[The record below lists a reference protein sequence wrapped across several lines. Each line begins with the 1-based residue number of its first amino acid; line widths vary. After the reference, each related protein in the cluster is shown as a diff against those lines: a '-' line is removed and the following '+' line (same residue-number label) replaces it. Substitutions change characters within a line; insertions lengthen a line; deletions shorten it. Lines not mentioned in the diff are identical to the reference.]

1 MNPSRFKL
9 VIQIILIA
17 IILVTAIIVA
27 KLLNIQ
33 SLLQQSLIWVK
44 EIGTLGPIAF
54 IIIYNLATILF
65 IPGSILT
72 LGGGVLF
79 GLFWGSI
86 YVFIAATFGATF
98 AFLIG
103 RYLSRDWVC
112 KQIAK
117 YPKFQAIDRAVA
129 REGWKIVFLTRLSP
143 LFPFNLLNYALGI
156 TQVSLKDYILG
167 SIGMF
172 PGTVM
177 YVYIGSL
184 AGDIAMIGTQTQPS
198 SPILQWTIRIIGFA
212 ATVVVTVYVTR
223 IARKA
228 LEEEL

>member
-1 MNPSRFKL
+1 MNSSPFKL
-9 VIQIILIA
+9 VIQITLIA
-17 IILVTAIIVA
+17 IIIVTAIIVA
-27 KLLNIQ
+27 KALNIQ

-44 EIGTLGPIAF
+44 NLGTLGPIAF
-54 IIIYNLATILF
+54 MIIYNLATILF

-103 RYLSRDWVC
+103 RYLSRDWVGN
-112 KQIAK
+112 QIAK

-184 AGDIAMIGTQTQPS
+184 AGDIATIGTQTQLPN
-198 SPILQWTIRIIGFA
+198 PILQWTIRIIGFA
-212 ATVVVTVYVTR
+212 ATVAVTVYVTR

>member
-1 MNPSRFKL
+1 MNPYQFKFIIKL
-9 VIQIILIA
+9 ILLAILIA
-17 IILVTAIIVA
+17 TAIIVA
-27 KLLNIQ
+27 KALNIQ
-33 SLLQQSLIWVK
+33 LLLQQSLIWVK
-44 EIGTLGPIAF
+44 KLGTIGPIAF

-65 IPGSILT
+65 IPGSVLT
-72 LGGGVLF
+72 LGSGVLF
-79 GLFWGSI
+79 GVFWGSI

-156 TQVSLKDYILG
+156 TQVSLKDYIFG

-184 AGDIAMIGTQTQPS
+184 AGDIAMIGTQKPTN
-198 SPILQWTIRIIGFA
+198 PILEWTIRIIGFV
-212 ATVVVTVYVTR
+212 ATVAVTVYVTR